1 MSKFKVGMVSLGCD
15 KNRVDSELILGSIN
29 KFYEITNNPKEAEII
44 IINTCGFIES
54 AKQES
59 IDTILEM
66 AEYKKTHKCKMIIAT
81 GCLTQRYGDELLEL
95 IPEID
100 ILMGVN
106 DYMKLHKLI
115 VDFIKTEQRVSSTTY
130 KDEGVNEGERI
141 LTTNSHTAYLR
152 IAEGCNNFC
161 TYCIIPKIRG
171 KFRSRSKES
180 ILAEATSLVN
190 QGVKEI
196 ILIAQDLTN
205 YGEDLY
211 GKNELHVLINE
222 ISNIKGLEWIRLLYC
237 YPEEITDELIEV
249 IANNPKVMKYL
260 DLPIQHIS
268 NNILKMMARKTNK
281 ETIIGKINLLR
292 EKVPGITLRTSLI
305 VGFPGETEEDFN
317 ELCRF
322 LKNYK
327 LDNVGVFTYSQE
339 EGTAAAKL
347 PNQVDEDVKIKRKE
361 KLMNIQRGI
370 VKDLNKLKIGNI
382 YDTIIDGSTG
392 EYYIG
397 RNYEMAPEID
407 GLIYITKGKV
417 LKKGDI
423 IKVKI
428 TNIMEYDW
436 WEMFGMNL
444 ANKLT
449 LLRVILVPVFLIFLI
464 GKGIPYGSI
473 IATLIFIIA
482 SLTDQLDGYIAR
494 SRNQITN
501 FGKFMDPLADK
512 LLVTAAL
519 ISLVELHLIPSWAA
533 VIIIA
538 REFAVSG
545 LRTVAASE
553 GIVIAASWW
562 GKIKTVTQII
572 AILLL
577 LLQFNIESIQS
588 LNSSFE
594 ASAFLNNFFA
604 YAPKIALFIAV
615 AMTIISGIDYFIK
628 NKGAI
633 STNK

>member
-29 KFYEITNNPKEAEII
+29 KFYEITNNPKDAEII

-171 KFRSRSKES
+171 KFRSRSKEP
-180 ILAEATSLVN
+180 ILAEANSLVN

-211 GKNELHVLINE
+211 GKNQLHVLVNE
-222 ISNIKGLEWIRLLYC
+222 LSEIEGLEWIRLLYC

-281 ETIIGKINLLR
+281 ETIIDKIDLLR

-317 ELCRF
+317 ELCSF
-322 LKNYK
+322 LKDYK

-347 PNQVDEDVKIKRKE
+347 PNQIDEDVKIKRKE
-361 KLMNIQRGI
+361 TLMNIQRGI
-370 VKDLNKLKIGNI
+370 VRDLNKLKIGNI

-407 GLIYITKGKV
+407 GLIYVTKKKT

-428 TNIMEYDW
+428 TNVMEYD
-436 WEMFGMNL
+436 
-444 ANKLT
+444 
-449 LLRVILVPVFLIFLI
+449 LVGDVW
-464 GKGIPYGSI
+464 
-473 IATLIFIIA
+473 
-482 SLTDQLDGYIAR
+482 D
-494 SRNQITN
+494 
-501 FGKFMDPLADK
+501 
-512 LLVTAAL
+512 
-519 ISLVELHLIPSWAA
+519 
-533 VIIIA
+533 
-538 REFAVSG
+538 
-545 LRTVAASE
+545 
-553 GIVIAASWW
+553 
-562 GKIKTVTQII
+562 
-572 AILLL
+572 
-577 LLQFNIESIQS
+577 ESS
-588 LNSSFE
+588 
-594 ASAFLNNFFA
+594 
-604 YAPKIALFIAV
+604 K
-615 AMTIISGIDYFIK
+615 
-628 NKGAI
+628 
-633 STNK
+633 

>member
-29 KFYEITNNPKEAEII
+29 KFYEITNNPKDAEII

-180 ILAEATSLVN
+180 ILTEANSLVN

-211 GKNELHVLINE
+211 GKNELHVLVNE
-222 ISNIKGLEWIRLLYC
+222 LSEIKGLEWIRLLYC

-281 ETIIGKINLLR
+281 ETIIGKIDLLR
-292 EKVPGITLRTSLI
+292 KKVPGITLRTSLI

-317 ELCRF
+317 ELCSF
-322 LKNYK
+322 LKDYK

-347 PNQVDEDVKIKRKE
+347 PNQVDEEVKIKRKE
-361 KLMNIQRGI
+361 NLMNIQRDI
-370 VKDLNKLKIGNI
+370 VRDLNELKIGNI

-407 GLIYITKGKV
+407 GLIYITKRKV

-428 TNIMEYDW
+428 TNVMEYD
-436 WEMFGMNL
+436 
-444 ANKLT
+444 
-449 LLRVILVPVFLIFLI
+449 LVGDVW
-464 GKGIPYGSI
+464 
-473 IATLIFIIA
+473 
-482 SLTDQLDGYIAR
+482 D
-494 SRNQITN
+494 
-501 FGKFMDPLADK
+501 
-512 LLVTAAL
+512 
-519 ISLVELHLIPSWAA
+519 
-533 VIIIA
+533 
-538 REFAVSG
+538 
-545 LRTVAASE
+545 
-553 GIVIAASWW
+553 
-562 GKIKTVTQII
+562 
-572 AILLL
+572 
-577 LLQFNIESIQS
+577 ESS
-588 LNSSFE
+588 
-594 ASAFLNNFFA
+594 
-604 YAPKIALFIAV
+604 K
-615 AMTIISGIDYFIK
+615 
-628 NKGAI
+628 
-633 STNK
+633 

>member
-417 LKKGDI
+417 LKK
-423 IKVKI
+423 
-428 TNIMEYDW
+428 
-436 WEMFGMNL
+436 
-444 ANKLT
+444 
-449 LLRVILVPVFLIFLI
+449 R
-464 GKGIPYGSI
+464 
-473 IATLIFIIA
+473 
-482 SLTDQLDGYIAR
+482 
-494 SRNQITN
+494 
-501 FGKFMDPLADK
+501 
-512 LLVTAAL
+512 
-519 ISLVELHLIPSWAA
+519 
-533 VIIIA
+533 
-538 REFAVSG
+538 
-545 LRTVAASE
+545 
-553 GIVIAASWW
+553 
-562 GKIKTVTQII
+562 
-572 AILLL
+572 
-577 LLQFNIESIQS
+577 
-588 LNSSFE
+588 
-594 ASAFLNNFFA
+594 
-604 YAPKIALFIAV
+604 
-615 AMTIISGIDYFIK
+615 
-628 NKGAI
+628 
-633 STNK
+633 